1 VLRLPRLAAAVLV
14 AGASL
19 LLAGPSAHAQQVCD
33 AASLGGGEACFYAG
47 PWFTG
52 PEFDLSVPLA
62 EQLPVPTDGNC
73 TDLPTGI
80 GLDGSVTNVSGD
92 TLYVFPTSCP
102 DSRFGTQPGA
112 TVIPHFSGN
121 IVAPTTAQ
129 HGTHSVRM
137 CGAGLVLNPITLACA
152 FAG

>member
-1 VLRLPRLAAAVLV
+1 MLTLPRLAAAAVV

-19 LLAGPSAHAQQVCD
+19 MLAGPSAHAQQVCD
-33 AASLGGGEACFYAG
+33 AASFGGGEACFYAG

-52 PEFDLSVPLA
+52 PEFDLSIPLA
-62 EQLPVPTDGNC
+62 QQLPVPTDGGC

-80 GLDGSVTNVSGD
+80 GLDGSVTNVSSD

-102 DSRFGTQPGA
+102 DSGPGTQPGA
-112 TVIPHFSGN
+112 IVIPHFSGN
-121 IVAPTTAQ
+121 IVRPAPAQ

-137 CGAGLVLNPITLACA
+137 CGTGLVLNPVTLTCA
-152 FAG
+152 FAR

>member
-1 VLRLPRLAAAVLV
+1 LPRLVAVAVV
-14 AGASL
+14 AGAAL

-33 AASLGGGEACFYAG
+33 AASFGGGEACFYAG

-52 PEFDLSVPLA
+52 PEFDLSIPLA
-62 EQLPVPTDGNC
+62 QQLPVPTDGAC

-80 GLDGSVTNVSGD
+80 GLAGSVTNVSGD

-102 DSRFGTQPGA
+102 DSGLGTRPGA
-112 TVIPHFSGN
+112 IVLPHFHGN
-121 IVAPTTAQ
+121 ITGTAQ

-137 CGAGLVLNPITLACA
+137 CGTGLVLSPITLTCA